1 MYLSNEQESMLEG
14 EEGEAIRKAMEL
26 IVALGNIYDA
36 ERLIPVSSVQV
47 SGVSYKTIG
56 DAGLEFIEDYA
67 EIMKKEGRK
76 VKVKTTMNPAGMDLE
91 KWERMGVDKGFAE
104 KQLRIFNAYVSMGIE
119 PSLTCTPYYFVN
131 VPKFGE
137 HIAWAESSAVSYANS
152 VIGARTNREGGPS
165 ALASAI
171 TGLTAEYGLH
181 LDENRKADI
190 IIELDFEPDQYL
202 YAALGNHLGGI
213 LGKIG
218 KKVPYFRGIH
228 PSNDDMKSLGAA
240 MAATGSIALYHVEGI
255 TPEWKNAIDDKL
267 ERISIGEQEL
277 REHIK
282 GMDRDCE
289 PELIAIGCPHASE
302 DELRRVAELV
312 RGKRKRENK
321 ELWISVSR
329 AVAERN
335 ADAVKIIED
344 FGGLVL
350 RDTCMVV
357 SPIENRFRSTAVNS
371 GKAAYYLP
379 KESFCRQ
386 CVRFRPLEELV
397 MMAVEGER

>member
-1 MYLSNEQESMLEG
+1 MYLSNEQERMLSG
-14 EEGEAIRKAMEL
+14 EEGEAVRKAMEL
-26 IVALGNIYDA
+26 IVALGKIYEA

-67 EIMKKEGRK
+67 EMMKKEGKK
-76 VKVKTTMNPAGMDLE
+76 VRVKTTMNPAGMDIE
-91 KWERMGVDKGFAE
+91 KWQVMGVDREFAE
-104 KQLRIFNAYVSMGIE
+104 KQMRIYKAYVSMGIE

-137 HIAWAESSAVSYANS
+137 HLAWAESSAVSYANS

-181 LDENRKADI
+181 LEENRKADVVV
-190 IIELDFEPDQYL
+190 EVDFNPDSYL
-202 YAALGNHLGGI
+202 YAALGNHLGS
-213 LGKIG
+213 LLSKMG
-218 KKVPYFRGIH
+218 KKVPYFRGIK
-228 PSNDDMKSLGAA
+228 PSEDDMKALGAA
-240 MAATGSIALYHVEGI
+240 MAATGSIALYHVEGT
-255 TPEWKNAIDDKL
+255 TPEWKNAIDDDL
-267 ERISIGEQEL
+267 EVIKVDEL
-277 REHIK
+277 EIREHIK

-302 DELRRVAELV
+302 RELRRIAEMV
-312 RGKRKRENK
+312 KGRRKREDK
-321 ELWISVSR
+321 ELWVSVSR

-335 ADAVKIIED
+335 KDAVRVIED

-357 SPIENRFRSTAVNS
+357 SPIEKRFRSTGVNS

-386 CVRFRPLEELV
+386 CVRFRPLEDLV
-397 MMAVEGER
+397 RMVIA

>member
-1 MYLSNEQESMLEG
+1 MLAG
-14 EEGEAIRKAMEL
+14 EEGEAVRKAMEL
-26 IVALGNIYDA
+26 IVALGDIYGA
-36 ERLIPVSSVQV
+36 ERLIPVSSGQV

-67 EIMKKEGRK
+67 DIMKREGRK
-76 VKVKTTMNPAGMDLE
+76 VRVKTTMNPAGMDLD
-91 KWERMGVDKGFAE
+91 KWKTMGVPEDFAE
-104 KQLRIFNAYVSMGIE
+104 KQLRIFRAYTSMGIE

-181 LDENRKADI
+181 LDENRKADVI
-190 IIELDFEPDQYL
+190 VEVDFKPEPYM
-202 YAALGNHLGGI
+202 YAAIGNHLGSV
-213 LGKIG
+213 LSKMG
-218 KKVPYFRGIH
+218 KKVPYFRGIR
-228 PSNDDMKSLGAA
+228 PSKDDMKALGAA
-240 MAATGSIALYHVEGI
+240 MAATGSIALYHVENL
-255 TPEWKNAIDDKL
+255 TPEWKHAIADDL
-267 ERISIGEQEL
+267 ERIHLDRTEIL
-277 REHIK
+277 EHMK
-282 GMDRDCE
+282 GMDMGCE

-302 DELRRVAELV
+302 EELRRIAELV
-312 RGKRKRENK
+312 RGKRKKQGK
-321 ELWISVSR
+321 EMWVSVSR

-335 ADAVKIIED
+335 PEAVKAIEE

-357 SPIENRFRSTAVNS
+357 SPIEKRFRSTAVNS

-386 CVRFRPLEELV
+386 CIRFMPLEELI
-397 MMAVEGER
+397 MMAVEVEN